1 MSQEAAWLI
10 PAHRADPTALLP
22 LSAGCQAQNL
32 PRVLLRFVALTSLA
46 SKTQQA
52 VTSGWTIN
60 EFLHPDV
67 CNFIFFPSPSPI
79 PSDKI
84 HLLF

>member
-1 MSQEAAWLI
+1 M
-10 PAHRADPTALLP
+10 AHPSTSSRPYCTAP

-32 PRVLLRFVALTSLA
+32 PRVLLRFVDVTGSA

-52 VTSGWTIN
+52 VTSGQTVN
-60 EFLHPDV
+60 VFLHPSV
-67 CNFIFFPSPSPI
+67 CNLIFFPSPSPL